1 MKRTFNSSLTNSS
14 LTLLIALFAFSL
26 PASAQPVVW
35 STSSLVR
42 TGRNDAA
49 GTGAQAV
56 ISAAKGEY
64 ESFQIAVQAPPGGLT
79 NVNVSVSDLAGPGGA
94 IIAKS
99 NFSLFREQYV
109 HVSQSSPNWSGAN
122 QPLGA
127 GWYPDGLIP
136 FADPSTGI
144 PITGAAIQAVPFNL
158 SALTN
163 QPIWVDLLVPRD
175 AAAGQYTG
183 TYTITSDQGNV
194 TGAITL
200 NVWNFALPMQSSLKS
215 AFLYWTAS
223 SLASDAEL
231 LRNRISPL
239 HADTAIQSTLVNNYG
254 LSTVGLPYWS
264 GADVSTC
271 AMSPAPSVSDLKA
284 SAAVQQPGLTQ
295 LIYSADE
302 IDGCP
307 SLIPTLKSWA
317 ANMHQAGIK
326 NLVTMAPNPLL
337 FDDGS
342 GTGRSAVDIW
352 TILPVTWD
360 ESASA
365 PAALAKGD
373 SIWSYNALVQDS
385 YSPKWL
391 IDFAPINFRVQPG
404 FISNSLGLTGL
415 LYWRLDR
422 WSDDPWNEVNN
433 TGAFSDTG
441 NYPGEGMLVYPG
453 GPVGIDGVAPSMRL
467 KWLRD
472 GVEDYEY
479 LQLLKTAG
487 QSALA
492 TQKSSAVGANWSSWT
507 QDSSLLLG
515 VRDELGKQLDQL
527 NVLAASASAPAAP
540 VASACAVASLTA
552 NILQPAASAT
562 LQSGIPQSIQV
573 QINDSC
579 GGLSALNG
587 SATATFSNGD
597 SAVTLRDLGSGIWS
611 GRWTPVSSIEQLT
624 LTVMGAEGVITVA
637 AQVSVSVTSGP
648 ATTNAISVVNAAAG
662 AQATPETIAAGSYV
676 TIYGTNLADGSI
688 PASSTPLPTALNGTQ
703 VFLGSKPLPLVYA
716 GPNQIN
722 GVIPRDLDPNG
733 TYTVTVVKGLARSA
747 PLPVSVL
754 SAQPAIYT
762 ADASGSGQG
771 VVAIAGVG
779 DLAAPSRPAQAG
791 EYLTIYCNGLGAVA
805 GPNGESAPADGTLTP
820 TDMAFHTI
828 GNITVSFAGTDQPVQ
843 FAGLAPSMVAI
854 YQVNVQ
860 VPALGLSGDAIPLI
874 VKVTDPQTGN
884 TTQSNTVT
892 IALR

>member
-1 MKRTFNSSLTNSS
+1 MKRTFNSPA
-14 LTLLIALFAFSL
+14 TLLIALFFFSL
-26 PASAQPVVW
+26 PAPAQPVVW

-49 GTGAQAV
+49 GAGAQAV
-56 ISAAKGEY
+56 ISAARGEY
-64 ESFQIAVQAPPGGLT
+64 ESFQIAIQAPAGGLT
-79 NVNVSVSDLAGPGGA
+79 NVNASISDLAGPGGA
-94 IIAKS
+94 VIAKS

-109 HVSQSSPNWSGAN
+109 YVTQSSPNWSGAN

-136 FADPSTGI
+136 FADPTTGQ

-158 SALTN
+158 SAATN

-183 TYTITSDQGNV
+183 TYTVASDQGNI

-200 NVWNFALPMQSSLKS
+200 NVWNFTLPLQSSLKS
-215 AFLYWTAS
+215 TFLYWTAS
-223 SLASDAEL
+223 GLASDEEL

-239 HADTAIQSTLVNNYG
+239 HADTSIQSTLVNNFG
-254 LSTVGLPYWS
+254 LSTVGLSYWS
-264 GADVSTC
+264 GADISTC

-284 SAAVQQPGLTQ
+284 SAAAQQPGLTQ

-337 FDDGS
+337 FDDGA

-360 ESASA
+360 KSTTTS
-365 PAALAKGD
+365 AALAKGD
-373 SIWSYNALVQDS
+373 SLWSYNTLVQDS
-385 YSPKWL
+385 YSPKWE
-391 IDFAPINFRVQPG
+391 IDFAPINFRIQPG

-422 WSDDPWNEVNN
+422 WSNDPWNEVNN
-433 TGAFSDTG
+433 IGAFSDTG

-453 GPVGIDGVAPSMRL
+453 AQVGIDGVAPSMRL

-487 QSALA
+487 QGALA

-507 QDSSLLLG
+507 QDSSLLLS

-527 NVLAASASAPAAP
+527 NVPAASATP
-540 VASACAVASLTA
+540 ACAVATLTA

-562 LQSGIPQSIQV
+562 LQSGIPQAIQV
-573 QINDSC
+573 KITDNC
-579 GGLSALNG
+579 GGGPSAASKG
-587 SATATFSNGD
+587 SATTTFSNGD
-597 SAVTLRDLGSGIWS
+597 SAITLKDLGSGAWS
-611 GRWTPVSSIEQLT
+611 GSWTPTTSNAQFT
-624 LTVMGAEGVITVA
+624 FTVTGAEGAVTVS
-637 AQVSVSVTSGP
+637 AQISLSVTAGP
-648 ATTNAISVVNAAAG
+648 ATTNAVSVVNAAAG
-662 AQATPETIAAGSYV
+662 VQATPETVAPGSYV
-676 TIYGTNLADGSI
+676 TIYGTNLAEGST

-703 VFLGSKPLPLVYA
+703 VFLGSRPLPLVYA

-733 TYTVTVVKGLARSA
+733 NYTVTVVKGLARSA
-747 PLPVSVL
+747 PLPISVL
-754 SAQPAIYT
+754 PAQPAIYT
-762 ADASGSGQG
+762 TDASGLGQG

-779 DLAAPSRPAQAG
+779 DLAAPTSPGNRPAQPG

-805 GPNGESAPADGTLTP
+805 GPNGESAPADGTQTP
-820 TDMAFHTI
+820 TDTPFHTTS
-828 GNITVSFAGTDQPVQ
+828 NVTVSFAGNDQPVQ
-843 FAGLAPSMVAI
+843 FAGLAPSMVAV

-874 VKVTDPQTGN
+874 VKVTDPQTGQ
-884 TTQSNTVT
+884 TVQSNTVT
-892 IALR
+892 VALR